1 MESLKEKIQNALSEE
16 SDGEESAF
24 EEIEEAVNFLLA
36 EKLKSAKEDGLPVTP
51 AMDAE
56 CLAYMQELTIDVVRL
71 YCHKYSPMSDFN
83 EDVNEIM
90 PPALC
95 ALLNY
100 LQGRPLPSTPF
111 DYDLPFNDPEN
122 QKGMIELDNT
132 IKGVIAAA
140 EDVCKIYFFG
150 TDSNSDSTVLH

>member
-24 EEIEEAVNFLLA
+24 EEIEEAVKFLLA
-36 EKLKSAKEDGLPVTP
+36 EKLKSAKEDGLPVAP

-71 YCHKYSPMSDFN
+71 HCHKYSPMSDFN

-90 PPALC
+90 PSALC
-95 ALLNY
+95 AFLNY
-100 LQGRPLPSTPF
+100 VQGRPLPSTPF
-111 DYDLPFNDPEN
+111 DYDLPVNDPKN
-122 QKGMIELDNT
+122 QKGMIELDDT
-132 IKGVIAAA
+132 IKGVIAAV
-140 EDVCKIYFFG
+140 EGVCKTYFFG
-150 TDSNSDSTVLH
+150 IDSSGDSTAVH